1 MNCLKSENFSSLTS
15 FMEAVTSVTQK
26 LNEIV
31 HPVDDE
37 EVAVIVLCGLP
48 DLIVP
53 LIMSSAVSY
62 KDELT
67 SEDVRTRLS
76 IGGPK
81 QRWTVHPVAAIQ
93 RS

>member
-1 MNCLKSENFSSLTS
+1 
-15 FMEAVTSVTQK
+15 MEAVTSVTQK

-53 LIMSSAVSY
+53 LIIVSY